1 MDRTNKYRREDG
13 CYPAGHPFTLAI
25 TAFVMVLM
33 GKGSRFAALSQQ
45 AKAEGIAIGSGVF
58 DEAAEILGVPYCDKL
73 DLYVPRAVRDKA
85 ERLPRHRITNAF
97 A

>member
-13 CYPAGHPFTLAI
+13 CYPTGHPFTLAI

-33 GKGSRFAALSQQ
+33 DKGSRFAVLSQL
-45 AKAEGIAIGSGVF
+45 AKQEGIDIGSGVF
-58 DEAAEILGVPYCDKL
+58 DEAAELLGVPYCDKL

-85 ERLPRHRITNAF
+85 ERLPRHQIASAF

>member
-1 MDRTNKYRREDG
+1 MNKNNLRREDG
-13 CYPAGHPFTLAI
+13 SYPAGHPFTLAI
-25 TAFVMVLM
+25 TAFALVLM
-33 GKGSRFAALSQQ
+33 GEGSRFAALSQQ
-45 AKAEGIAIGSGVF
+45 AKQEGIAIGSGVF

-85 ERLPRHRITNAF
+85 ERLPRHRITSAF